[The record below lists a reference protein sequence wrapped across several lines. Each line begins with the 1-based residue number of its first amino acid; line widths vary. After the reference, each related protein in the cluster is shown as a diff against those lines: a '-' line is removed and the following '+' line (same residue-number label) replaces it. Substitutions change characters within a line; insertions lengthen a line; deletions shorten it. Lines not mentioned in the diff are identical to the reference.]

1 MGVAPGKLSE
11 IRGLGSKNHV
21 ADCSST
27 AYILISHGS
36 RDPRPG
42 QAMERLA
49 QVVSG
54 LIQRQ
59 QLMATAEAPAVK
71 VALTHRIQAQTEATQ
86 LSHSGLTSPSHSQ
99 GQTAFNSSKGP
110 HVPVPLVATSCLE
123 LSPVPLH
130 QQVIDFSQRAAATGI
145 TTIRVVPLFL
155 LKGVHV
161 MEDIPH
167 EIGQAQRALPDL
179 SLEVCPYLGSH
190 PGLKQMLQNKRQR
203 AGNGALV
210 LIAHGSRRTGGNAPI
225 YALAEALGGTAAFW
239 AVDPKLEDCAM
250 QLIQAGRQQLTI
262 LPYFLFA
269 GKITDAL
276 TQATKDLAERFPQIT
291 VHLLPPLGP
300 TEPIANLVT
309 DLALNQV
316 NVNTQQS
323 AFSRESSTVG
333 H

>member
-1 MGVAPGKLSE
+1 MT
-11 IRGLGSKNHV
+11 
-21 ADCSST
+21 DCSST

-42 QAMERLA
+42 KAMERLA
-49 QVVSG
+49 QIVAAQ
-54 LIQRQ
+54 IQQQ
-59 QLMATAEAPAVK
+59 QLMTTAEAPAVK
-71 VALTHRIQAQTEATQ
+71 VALNHRLQAQAEAVR
-86 LSHSGLTSPSHSQ
+86 LSQDAQTPLSHSQ
-99 GQTAFNSSKGP
+99 GRTAFSSSKSP
-110 HVPVPLVATSCLE
+110 HVPVPFVATSCLE

-155 LKGVHV
+155 LRGVHV
-161 MEDIPH
+161 MEDIPQ
-167 EIGQAQRALPDL
+167 EIEQAQRALPHL
-179 SLEVCPYLGSH
+179 TLEVCPYLGSH
-190 PGLKQMLQNKRQR
+190 PGLEQVLQNRQQTT
-203 AGNGALV
+203 GNGALV

-239 AVDPKLEDCAM
+239 AIDPNLEDCAM

-276 TQATKDLAERFPQIT
+276 TQATEGLAERFPQVT

-309 DLALNQV
+309 DLALHRVKHNAQ
-316 NVNTQQS
+316 NS
-323 AFSRESSTVG
+323 AIPHEPPVLK